1 MSTAAGGDPP
11 IAQLDR
17 LRARL
22 GAGEPYE
29 GELLSSI
36 ALAVTALDPTGTED
50 TLGALGGNNGV
61 RLHHS
66 LVAWASLMPGERV
79 VDIGCGAGAA
89 TREAALAVGP
99 EGTVVGIDACTEAIA
114 AARQR
119 TPTGLGIDYRVQ
131 RAERLGGIADRSV
144 DCVLASLVLEQIPDL
159 EVLLRELWRVL
170 RPGGRIIA
178 SVTDFDQ
185 FRAAD
190 AAFYGAAVA
199 VVGWHARGALAGR
212 SVRATIPRDAR
223 DRRAFERAGFQGIE
237 ERDVQL
243 VAELDTEEAAWA
255 LFSRSM
261 VGQVLSGLGRLDL
274 RGALAERVP
283 HTLYLPIRFLRMR
296 RPG

>member
-1 MSTAAGGDPP
+1 MSAAVGSDPRV
-11 IAQLDR
+11 AHLDR

-22 GAGEPYE
+22 AAGEPYE
-29 GELLSSI
+29 GELLSAI

-50 TLGALGGNNGV
+50 TLGQLGGNNGV
-61 RLHHS
+61 RLHQS

-79 VDIGCGAGAA
+79 LDIGCGAGAT

-99 EGTVVGIDACTEAIA
+99 DGTVIGIDACSEAID
-114 AARQR
+114 AARDR
-119 TPTGLGIDYRVQ
+119 TPSGLGVAYRVQ
-131 RAERLGGIADRSV
+131 RAERLTGIPDRSV

-178 SVTDFDQ
+178 SVNDFDQ

-199 VVGWHARGALAGR
+199 TVGWHARGALAGR

-237 ERDVQL
+237 ERDIQL
-243 VAELDTEEAAWA
+243 VAELETEEQAWA

-261 VGQVLSGLGRLDL
+261 TGQVLGGLGRLDL
-274 RGALAERVP
+274 RGALAARVP
-283 HTLYLPIRFLRMR
+283 HTLYLPMRFLRMR